1 MGEALRRAGVEPAEV
16 SEVVMGQVLTAGQGQ
31 NPARQA
37 AIRAGVPDTAPGYT
51 INHVCGTGVKTVEHA
66 AQTIHTG
73 ASAIVVAR
81 RQASTSTVPH
91 PPNLPGTHKRTD
103 ALHGEKEGR

>member
-37 AIRAGVPDTAPGYT
+37 AIRAGVPDTVPGYT
-51 INHVCGTGVKTVEHA
+51 LNHVCGSGVKSVALA
-66 AQTIHTG
+66 AQSILTG
-73 ASAIVVAR
+73 DSAIVVAR
-81 RQASTSTVPH
+81 GQESMTRA
-91 PPNLPGTHKRTD
+91 PPCKI
-103 ALHGEKEGR
+103 GRSHA